1 MNTAEQDRVVR
12 DAVAA
17 TYGMTDDP
25 SENERRIAQA
35 DAFVDAA
42 YRAMRAETEGAV
54 RDPWWRRVFPSAW
67 LVDAPPVR
75 RPMIFAGASA
85 AAAIAV
91 VGLVIWTISSD
102 HEFGQEQLRG
112 GAQTQ
117 RLMVTAPET
126 PSSAAASLAR
136 QLAEVNC
143 EARVDRSRGE
153 FSLHIAPES
162 VGCAGNPRVASLLSA
177 RGLTT
182 NLSGAAHIVFVQSEG
197 R

>member
-12 DAVAA
+12 DALAA
-17 TYGMTDDP
+17 TYGMTADT

-42 YRAMRAETEGAV
+42 FRAMRAETEGTV
-54 RDPWWRRVFPSAW
+54 RDPWWRRVFLSVRP
-67 LVDAPPVR
+67 VDAIPMR

-102 HEFGQEQLRG
+102 HEFGPEQLRG
-112 GAQTQ
+112 GAQVQ

-126 PSSAAASLAR
+126 PSSAAATLAR

-143 EARVDRSRGE
+143 EARVDHSRGE
-153 FSLHIAPES
+153 SSLHIVPES
-162 VGCAGNPRVASLLSA
+162 AGCAGNPRVASLLSA
-177 RGLTT
+177 RGLSTD
-182 NLSGAAHIVFVQSEG
+182 LSGAAHVVFVQGPG